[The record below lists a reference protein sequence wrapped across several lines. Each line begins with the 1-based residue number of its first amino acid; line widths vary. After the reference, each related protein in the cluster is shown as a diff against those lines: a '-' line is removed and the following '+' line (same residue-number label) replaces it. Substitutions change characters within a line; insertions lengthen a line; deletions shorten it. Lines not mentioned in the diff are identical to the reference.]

1 LYSAAGLD
9 LGVKLYFGGRQ
20 IAALD
25 AHELSAVGP
34 ALLSLPVHD
43 VAVGRGSTRQ
53 LGRCKVAFRP
63 LFGMRGPHERCLW
76 RCKAGSPSRQ
86 FLWEHSDE
94 VQHSDRQSFKKR
106 KIVSDGGAA
115 LAESESGNPTTR
127 RGLPS
132 EVQWDGII
140 VLIAAKCGHFDVAR
154 WLCEHTE
161 CDSENWDNW
170 CVEGF
175 VKRSLDGGADDL
187 ARLFLPRGMCVLDY
201 AEDCSR
207 VDMIELLLDCGCLH
221 RDTDLVFNAIR
232 NLAQSGSLA
241 LMQQIVLLHSP
252 LPEGSFSLSSRW
264 TRIWKEALR
273 NACASG
279 ELEATRWLLEHPLG
293 VAVCKFI
300 TQDQMIDDFTSAAT
314 ENGHWQLLRFL
325 CERKI
330 SNDYESLL
338 RLAIELGHLKCVEV
352 LIEQFVEAKTR
363 PQYNPMDVAVKTGSI
378 DTVVFLHNFTLNNA
392 QASPGQDDVS
402 PWWSQ
407 IPNSIS
413 TAAYSGN
420 VELIKWLQSN

>member
-1 LYSAAGLD
+1 LPSDPHYYRFQFTKSLAVAARRGNLD
-9 LGVKLYFGGRQ
+9 VVKWLFAHFSGCVAPPSVAIGAARQ
-20 IAALD
+20 GHL
-25 AHELSAVGP
+25 AV
-34 ALLSLPVHD
+34 V
-43 VAVGRGSTRQ
+43 
-53 LGRCKVAFRP
+53 
-63 LFGMRGPHERCLW
+63 
-76 RCKAGSPSRQ
+76 Q

-94 VQHSDRQSFKKR
+94 AQHSDRQSFKKR

-264 TRIWKEALR
+264 TRIGKEALR